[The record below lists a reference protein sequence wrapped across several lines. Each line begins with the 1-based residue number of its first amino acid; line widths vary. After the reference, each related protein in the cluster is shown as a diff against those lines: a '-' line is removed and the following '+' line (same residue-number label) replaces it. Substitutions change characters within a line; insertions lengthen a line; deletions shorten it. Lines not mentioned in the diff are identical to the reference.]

1 MGGEFTLQSKPQKS
15 SQYFIHIGIEKMEG
29 KNRQNSHR
37 NHTEYENLTYDKCYV
52 SVQQEMDHLLS
63 K

>member
-1 MGGEFTLQSKPQKS
+1 MGGEFTVQSNPQKS

-37 NHTEYENLTYDKCYV
+37 NHTEYENLTYDNYYV